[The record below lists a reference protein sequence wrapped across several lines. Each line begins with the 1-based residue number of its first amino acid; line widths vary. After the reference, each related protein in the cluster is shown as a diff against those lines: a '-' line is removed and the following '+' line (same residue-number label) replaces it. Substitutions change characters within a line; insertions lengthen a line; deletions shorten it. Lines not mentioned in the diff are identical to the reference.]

1 VKQSHKTLVL
11 WVMLI
16 LMFVAIY
23 NLVAEGEQPRTV
35 DFSEFLSDVRS
46 GRVEQVEIKTR
57 EHTAEYRYVH
67 KSGEK
72 GGARERKVSIGVT
85 GEQIQRELM
94 DHEVKVRYTADDQN
108 GLWGS
113 ILVTWIPMIFLLVV
127 FFFFMRQLQA
137 SGGKAMSFGKAR
149 ARLLSES
156 SNKVTFDD
164 VAGIDEAKDDC
175 EEIIAF
181 LKDPKKFQRLGGRI
195 PKGVLLMG
203 SPGTGKTLLARAIA
217 GEAGVP
223 FFSISGSDFVEMF
236 VGVGASR
243 VRDLFEQGKK
253 NAPCIIF
260 IDEIDAVG
268 RHRGAGLG
276 GGHDERE
283 QTLNQLLVEM
293 DGFESSEGVIIIAA
307 TNRPDVLDPA
317 ILRPG
322 RFDRR
327 INVPRPDLNGRI
339 GILAVHTKKVPLAVD
354 VDLEIVGRGTPGFSG
369 ADLENLV
376 NEAALLAARLDKDEV
391 AAADFEMA
399 KDKVLMGS
407 ERRSMVINELEKKR
421 TAWHEAGHTVAGCL
435 LPNHDPVHKV
445 SIIPRGPALGVTM
458 SLPKED
464 RLGYSK
470 HWAQDRIAMALGGR
484 VAEELVLGDITTGAA
499 DDFRQ
504 ATHIARSMV
513 TEWGMSEKLGPLAY
527 LEREESFLPFMP
539 GPRRGEYSETTARAI
554 DEEVHRII
562 TEQYVR
568 VTAMLKANLDKLDAM
583 AKALLERETLD
594 SEEIIAV
601 MEARPLPQRQR
612 VIIPSY
618 AEKYRRKEKRKST
631 IFTPRPREVP
641 SGG

>member
-1 VKQSHKTLVL
+1 
-11 WVMLI
+11 MLI

-23 NLVAEGEQPRTV
+23 NLVARGEQPQPV
-35 DFSEFLSDVRS
+35 AFSEFMADVRN
-46 GRVEQVEIKTR
+46 GRVNEVKIRARDK
-57 EHTAEYRYVH
+57 TAEYEYLRV
-67 KSGEK
+67 GEEEQPDRRMSV
-72 GGARERKVSIGVT
+72 GIV
-85 GEQIQRELM
+85 GEEVNKELM
-94 DHEVKVRYTADDQN
+94 ENKVKVTYLPDDRA
-108 GLWGS
+108 GAWGS
-113 ILVTWIPMIFLLVV
+113 ILVTWVPMIFLLVV
-127 FFFFMRQLQA
+127 FLFFMRQLQA
-137 SGGKAMSFGKAR
+137 TGGKAMSFGRAR
-149 ARLLSES
+149 ARLLNES
-156 SNKVTFDD
+156 ANKITFDD

-203 SPGTGKTLLARAIA
+203 APGTGKTLLARAIA

-293 DGFESSEGVIIIAA
+293 DGFESNEGVIIIAA

-327 INVPRPDLNGRI
+327 IIVPVPDMGGRV
-339 GILAVHTKKVPLAVD
+339 GILGVHTKKVPLAED
-354 VDLEIVGRGTPGFSG
+354 VDLEVLARGSPGFTG
-369 ADLENLV
+369 ADIENLV
-376 NEAALLAARLDKDEV
+376 NEAALLAARLDKDTV
-391 AAADFEMA
+391 AMDDFEMA
-399 KDKVLMGS
+399 KDKVLMGA
-407 ERRSMVINELEKKR
+407 ERRSMIISEKEKKR
-421 TAWHEAGHTVAGCL
+421 SAWHEAGHTVVGHL

-445 SIIPRGPALGVTM
+445 SIIPRGPALGITM

-464 RLGYSK
+464 RLGHSK
-470 HWAQDRIAMALGGR
+470 EWALDRIGMALGGR
-484 VAEELVLGDITTGAA
+484 VAEEIALGELTTGAA

-504 ATHIARSMV
+504 ATKLAHAMV
-513 TEWGMSEKLGPLAY
+513 VEWGMSERLGPLAY
-527 LEREESFLPFMP
+527 GTREESILPFMP
-539 GPRRGEYSETTARAI
+539 GPSRADYSEHTAKEI
-554 DEEVHRII
+554 DAEVHRIV
-562 TEQYVR
+562 TEQYGR
-568 VTAMLKANLDKLDAM
+568 IRKLLLANRDKLDAM
-583 AKALLERETLD
+583 ANALLERETLD
-594 SEEIIAV
+594 RAEIEAV
-601 MEARPLPQRQR
+601 MEGRELPEKKR
-612 VIIPSY
+612 VEVPRYS
-618 AEKYRRKEKRKST
+618 EKMQKRNEKRKES
-631 IFTPRPREVP
+631 IFQPRPREVP
-641 SGG
+641 SGS

>member
-1 VKQSHKTLVL
+1 VS
-11 WVMLI
+11 
-16 LMFVAIY
+16 
-23 NLVAEGEQPRTV
+23 EGEPPRTV
-35 DFSEFLSDVRS
+35 DFSEFIADVRS
-46 GRVEQVEIKTR
+46 GQVEQVEIKAR
-57 EHTAEYRYVH
+57 ERTAEYRYVH
-67 KSGEK
+67 KNEK
-72 GGARERKVSIGVT
+72 GGAREKKVSVGIA
-85 GEQIQRELM
+85 GEQIQKDLM
-94 DHEVKVRYTADDQN
+94 DHGVKVRYTADDQN

-137 SGGKAMSFGKAR
+137 NGGKAMSFGKAR

-293 DGFESSEGVIIIAA
+293 DGFESTEGVIIIAA

-339 GILAVHTKKVPLAVD
+339 GILAVHTKKVPLAGD
-354 VDLEIVGRGTPGFSG
+354 VDLEIVGRGSPGFSG

-391 AAADFEMA
+391 SMADFEMA

-407 ERRSMVINELEKKR
+407 ERRSMVINETEKKR
-421 TAWHEAGHTVAGCL
+421 TAWHEAGHTVAGYL

-470 HWAQDRIAMALGGR
+470 DWALDRIAMALGGR
-484 VAEELVLGDITTGAA
+484 VAEQLKLGDMTTGAA

-513 TEWGMSEKLGPLAY
+513 TEWGMSDKLGPLAY

-539 GPRRGEYSETTARAI
+539 GPRRGEYSENTARAI

-562 TEQYVR
+562 TEQYDR
-568 VTAMLKANLDKLDAM
+568 VVNLLRGSMDKLESM

-601 MEARPLPQRQR
+601 MQGQPLPERTR
-612 VIIPSY
+612 VVIPSY
-618 AEKYRRKEKRKST
+618 AEKHRRKEKRKSSL
-631 IFTPRPREVP
+631 FTPRPREVP
-641 SGG
+641 SSG

>member
-1 VKQSHKTLVL
+1 VRQSHKTLVL

-23 NLVAEGEQPRTV
+23 ELVADGEPPRMV
-35 DFSEFLSDVRS
+35 DFSEFMTDVRA
-46 GRVEQVEIKTR
+46 GRVASVDIKSH
-57 EHTAEYRYVH
+57 EHTAEYRYKH
-67 KSGEK
+67 KSEK
-72 GGARERKVSIGVT
+72 NALETRIAVGIT
-85 GEQIQRELM
+85 GEQIQKDLM

-339 GILAVHTKKVPLAVD
+339 GILAVHTKKVPLAGD
-354 VDLEIVGRGTPGFSG
+354 VDLEIVGRGSPGFSG

-391 AAADFEMA
+391 SMADFEMA

-407 ERRSMVINELEKKR
+407 ERRSMVINDIEKKR
-421 TAWHEAGHTVAGCL
+421 TAWHEAGHTVAGFL
-435 LPNHDPVHKV
+435 LPFHDPVHKV

-458 SLPKED
+458 SLPRED

-470 HWAQDRIAMALGGR
+470 DWALDRIAMALGGR
-484 VAEELVLGDITTGAA
+484 VAEEIALNEVTTGAA

-513 TEWGMSEKLGPLAY
+513 TEWGMSQKLGPLAY

-539 GPRRGEYSETTARAI
+539 GPRRGEYSERTANEI
-554 DEEVHRII
+554 DAEVHRII
-562 TEQYVR
+562 TEQYDR
-568 VTAMLKANLDKLDAM
+568 VNALLRANLEKLEAM

-601 MEARPLPQRQR
+601 MEGQPLPERTR
-612 VIIPSY
+612 IVIPSY
-618 AEKYRRKEKRKST
+618 AEKYRRKDKEKRKASL
-631 IFTPRPREVP
+631 FTPRPREVP

>member
-1 VKQSHKTLVL
+1 MRQSHKTLVL

-23 NLVAEGEQPRTV
+23 KLVQDDNQPRTV
-35 DFSEFLSDVRS
+35 DFSEFLTDLRA
-46 GRVEQVEIKTR
+46 GRVEQVEIR
-57 EHTAEYRYVH
+57 AHEHTAEYRYYE
-67 KSGEK
+67 KGEK
-72 GGARERKVSIGVT
+72 GGREHKISIGIA
-85 GEQIQRELM
+85 GEGIQKELL
-94 DHEVKVRYTADDQN
+94 DHEVKVRFSADDQN

-156 SNKVTFDD
+156 SNTVTFDD

-339 GILAVHTKKVPLAVD
+339 GILAVHTKKVPLAAD
-354 VDLEIVGRGTPGFSG
+354 VDLEIIGRGCPGFSG

-391 AAADFEMA
+391 WMADFEMA

-407 ERRSMVINELEKKR
+407 ERRSMVINEVEKKR
-421 TAWHEAGHTVAGCL
+421 TAWHEAGHTVAGYL
-435 LPNHDPVHKV
+435 LPHHDPVHKV

-470 HWAQDRIAMALGGR
+470 DWALDRIAMALGGR
-484 VAEELVLGDITTGAA
+484 VAEEQMLGDITTGAA

-539 GPRRGEYSETTARAI
+539 GPRRGEYSEKTACEI
-554 DEEVHRII
+554 DGEVHRII
-562 TEQYVR
+562 TQQYER
-568 VTAMLKANLDKLDAM
+568 VTGLIKANLDKLNGM
-583 AKALLERETLD
+583 AQALLERETLD
-594 SEEIIAV
+594 SEEILAV
-601 MEARPLPQRQR
+601 MEGRPLPERHR
-612 VIIPSY
+612 IIIPSY
-618 AEKYRRKEKRKST
+618 AEKYRRKEKRKTS

>member
-1 VKQSHKTLVL
+1 MKQSHKTLVL

-23 NLVAEGEQPRTV
+23 NLVQEGEQPRTV
-35 DFSEFLSDVRS
+35 DFSEFLTDVRA
-46 GRVEQVEIKTR
+46 GQVERVEIKSR
-57 EHTAEYRYVH
+57 ENTAEYRYMH
-67 KSGEK
+67 KGAK
-72 GGARERKVSIGVT
+72 GQREWKIAIGIT
-85 GEQIQRELM
+85 GEQVQKELM
-94 DHEVKVRYTADDQN
+94 DADVKVKYLADDQN

-156 SNKVTFDD
+156 SNRVTFDD

-293 DGFESSEGVIIIAA
+293 DGFESTEGVIIIAA

-327 INVPRPDLNGRI
+327 INVPRPDLGGRV
-339 GILAVHTKKVPLAVD
+339 GILAVHTKKVPLATD
-354 VDLEIVGRGTPGFSG
+354 VDLEIIARGTPGFSG

-391 AAADFEMA
+391 SMNDFEMA

-407 ERRSMVINELEKKR
+407 ERRSMVINEAEKKR
-421 TAWHEAGHTVAGCL
+421 TAWHEAGHTVTGYM
-435 LPNHDPVHKV
+435 LPHHDPVHKV

-470 HWAQDRIAMALGGR
+470 DWAEDRIAMALGGR
-484 VAEELVLGDITTGAA
+484 IAEELVLGEITTGAA

-513 TEWGMSEKLGPLAY
+513 TEWGMSAKLGPLAY
-527 LEREESFLPFMP
+527 LEQEESFLPFMP
-539 GPRRGEYSETTARAI
+539 GPRRGEYSEKTAREI
-554 DEEVHRII
+554 DEEVRGIV
-562 TEQYVR
+562 TQQYQR
-568 VTAMLKANLDKLDAM
+568 VSELLKANKDKLEAM

-594 SEEIIAV
+594 SQEIIAV
-601 MEARPLPQRQR
+601 MEGEPLPEKKQ
-612 VIIPSY
+612 VVVPSY
-618 AEKYRRKEKRKST
+618 ADKQRRGKEKRKGSL
-631 IFTPRPREVP
+631 FTPRPREVP
-641 SGG
+641 SGS

>member
-23 NLVAEGEQPRTV
+23 QLVQEGEQPRTV
-35 DFSEFLSDVRS
+35 DFSEFLADVRA
-46 GRVEQVEIKTR
+46 GRVEQVEIKAR
-57 EHTAEYRYVH
+57 EHTAEYKYVH
-67 KSGEK
+67 KGDK
-72 GGARERKVSIGVT
+72 GAHERKVSVGIT
-85 GEQIQRELM
+85 GEQIQKDLM
-94 DHEVKVRYTADDQN
+94 EHEVKVRYAADDQN

-203 SPGTGKTLLARAIA
+203 APGTGKTLLARAIA

-293 DGFESSEGVIIIAA
+293 DGFESSEGVIIVAA

-339 GILAVHTKKVPLAVD
+339 GILLVHTKKVPLAGD
-354 VDLEIVGRGTPGFSG
+354 VDLEIIGRGSPGFSG

-391 AAADFEMA
+391 WMADFEMA

-407 ERRSMVINELEKKR
+407 ERRSMVINETEKKR
-421 TAWHEAGHTVAGCL
+421 TAWHEAGHTVAAYL
-435 LPNHDPVHKV
+435 LPHHDPVHKV

-470 HWAQDRIAMALGGR
+470 DWALDRIAMALGGR
-484 VAEELVLGDITTGAA
+484 VAEELMLGELTTGAA

-504 ATHIARSMV
+504 ATHIARSMS

-539 GPRRGEYSETTARAI
+539 GPRRGEYSEKTARDI

-562 TEQYVR
+562 TEQYAR
-568 VTAMLKANLDKLDAM
+568 VTVLIKANVDKLERT

-601 MEARPLPQRQR
+601 MEARPLPERQR
-612 VIIPSY
+612 IVIPSY
-618 AEKYRRKEKRKST
+618 AEKHRRKEKRKST
-631 IFTPRPREVP
+631 IFTPQPREVP

>member
-1 VKQSHKTLVL
+1 MKQSHKTLVL

-16 LMFVAIY
+16 LIFVAIY
-23 NLVAEGEQPRTV
+23 NLVQSDQQPRTV
-35 DFSEFLSDVRS
+35 DFSDFMKDVRS
-46 GRVEQVEIKTR
+46 GQVERVDIRTR
-57 EHTAEYRYVH
+57 DNTAEYRYVYI
-67 KSGEK
+67 GAK
-72 GGARERKVSIGVT
+72 GQRDSKVSIGIV
-85 GEQIQRELM
+85 GEDVNKELI
-94 DHEVKVRYTADDQN
+94 ERGVKVAYKVDEQN

-113 ILVTWIPMIFLLVV
+113 ILVTWIPMVFLLVV

-293 DGFESSEGVIIIAA
+293 DGFESNEGVIIVAA

-327 INVPRPDLNGRI
+327 INVPRPDLNGRV
-339 GILAVHTKKVPLAVD
+339 GILAVHTKKVPLASD
-354 VDLEIVGRGTPGFSG
+354 VDLELLARGTPGFSG
-369 ADLENLV
+369 ADLENLI
-376 NEAALLAARLDKDEV
+376 NEGALLAARLDRDEV
-391 AAADFEMA
+391 CMLDLEMA
-399 KDKVLMGS
+399 KDKVLMGT
-407 ERRSMVINELEKKR
+407 ERRSMVINEEEKRR
-421 TAWHEAGHTVAGCL
+421 TAWHEAGHTVVGHL

-464 RLGYSK
+464 RLGFSK
-470 HWAQDRIAMALGGR
+470 NWAEDRIGMALAGR
-484 VAEELVLGDITTGAA
+484 VAEELALGDITTGAA

-504 ATHIARSMV
+504 ATRLARSMV
-513 TEWGMSEKLGPLAY
+513 TEWGMSDSLGPLAY
-527 LEREESFLPFMP
+527 LEQEESFLPFMP
-539 GPRRGEYSETTARAI
+539 GPRRGEYSEKTAREI
-554 DEEVHRII
+554 DEEVRRII
-562 TEQYVR
+562 MAQHER
-568 VTAMLKANLDKLDAM
+568 VTTLIKSNMDKLEAM
-583 AKALLERETLD
+583 AQALLERETLD
-594 SEEIIAV
+594 SLEIMAV
-601 MEARPLPQRQR
+601 MEGKPLPERKR
-612 VIIPSY
+612 LVVPSY
-618 AEKYRRKEKRKST
+618 ADKNRGEKDRRKGAL
-631 IFTPRPREVP
+631 FQPRPREVP

>member
-16 LMFVAIY
+16 LMFVTIY
-23 NLVAEGEQPRTV
+23 NLVTAAEGPRNV
-35 DFSEFLSDVRS
+35 PFSEFMTDVRS
-46 GRVEQVEIKTR
+46 GQVERVVIKTR

-67 KSGEK
+67 AK
-72 GGARERKVSIGVT
+72 GPREERVSVGIL
-85 GEQIQRELM
+85 GEQVNKELI
-94 DHEVKVRYTADDQN
+94 DHGVRVNYAADDQN

-293 DGFESSEGVIIIAA
+293 DGFESNEGVIIIAA

-327 INVPRPDLNGRI
+327 INVPRPDMNGRL
-339 GILAVHTKKVPLAVD
+339 GILAVHTKKVPLAGT
-354 VDLEIVGRGTPGFSG
+354 VDLEIISRGTPGFSG

-391 AAADFEMA
+391 GMSDFEMA
-399 KDKVLMGS
+399 KDKVLMGT
-407 ERRSMVINELEKKR
+407 ERRSMVINEQEKKR
-421 TAWHEAGHTVAGCL
+421 TAWHEAGHTVVGHL

-464 RLGYSK
+464 RLGYTRD
-470 HWAQDRIAMALGGR
+470 WALDRIGMALAGR
-484 VAEELVLGDITTGAA
+484 VAEELALGELTTGAA

-513 TEWGMSEKLGPLAY
+513 TEWGMSDKLGPLAY

-539 GPRRGEYSETTARAI
+539 GPRRGEYSESTARAI
-554 DEEVHRII
+554 DEEVHRIV
-562 TEQYVR
+562 TEQYHR
-568 VTAMLKANLDKLDAM
+568 VKGIVQANMDKLDAM

-594 SEEIIAV
+594 AEEIIAV
-601 MEARPLPQRQR
+601 MEGQPLPERQR
-612 VIIPSY
+612 VEIPRY
-618 AEKYRRKEKRKST
+618 AEKGRKSKDKRKGS

-641 SGG
+641 SGS

>member
-1 VKQSHKTLVL
+1 MKQSHKTLVL
-11 WVMLI
+11 WVMLF

-23 NLVAEGEQPRTV
+23 NLVQSGQQPRTV
-35 DFSEFLSDVRS
+35 DFSDFMKDVRS
-46 GRVEQVEIKTR
+46 GQVERVDIRTR
-57 EHTAEYRYVH
+57 ENTADYHYVFTGA
-67 KSGEK
+67 KGE
-72 GGARERKVSIGVT
+72 REKKVSIGIT
-85 GEQIQRELM
+85 GENVNQELLE
-94 DHEVKVRYTADDQN
+94 HGVKVAYKVDDQG

-113 ILVTWIPMIFLLVV
+113 ILVTWVPMILLLLV

-268 RHRGAGLG
+268 RHRGAGMG

-293 DGFESSEGVIIIAA
+293 DGFESNEGVIIVAA

-327 INVPRPDLNGRI
+327 INVPRPDLNGRV
-339 GILAVHTKKVPLAVD
+339 GILAVHTKKVPLASD
-354 VDLEIVGRGTPGFSG
+354 VDLEVLGRGTPGFSG
-369 ADLENLV
+369 ADLENLI
-376 NEAALLAARLDKDEV
+376 NEGALLAARLDRDEV
-391 AAADFEMA
+391 CMQDIEMA

-407 ERRSMVINELEKKR
+407 ERRSMVINEEEKRR
-421 TAWHEAGHTVAGCL
+421 TAWHEAGHTVAGHL

-470 HWAQDRIAMALGGR
+470 LWAEDRIGMALAGR
-484 VAEELVLGDITTGAA
+484 IAEELELGDITTGAS
-499 DDFRQ
+499 DDFKQ
-504 ATHIARSMV
+504 ATRLARSMV
-513 TEWGMSEKLGPLAY
+513 TEWGMSESLGPLAY
-527 LEREESFLPFMP
+527 LEQEEGFLPFMP
-539 GPRRGEYSETTARAI
+539 GPRRGEYSEKTACEI
-554 DEEVHRII
+554 DSEVRRII
-562 TEQYVR
+562 VEQYER
-568 VTAMLKANLDKLDAM
+568 VTTLLQENRDKLAGI
-583 AKALLERETLD
+583 ATALLERETLD
-594 SEEIIAV
+594 SAEILAV
-601 MEARPLPQRQR
+601 MDSRPLPERTR
-612 VIIPSY
+612 IVIPSY
-618 AEKYRRKEKRKST
+618 ADKHRDDKDKQKGAL
-631 IFTPRPREVP
+631 FQPRPREVP
-641 SGG
+641 SGS

>member
-1 VKQSHKTLVL
+1 
-11 WVMLI
+11 M
-16 LMFVAIY
+16 A
-23 NLVAEGEQPRTV
+23 
-35 DFSEFLSDVRS
+35 DVRT
-46 GRVEQVEIKTR
+46 GHVESVEIKSH
-57 EHTAEYRYVH
+57 EHTAEYRYFH
-67 KSGEK
+67 KGDKGTREK
-72 GGARERKVSIGVT
+72 KISVGII
-85 GEQIQRELM
+85 GEQIQKELM
-94 DHEVKVRYTADDQN
+94 DHEVKVRYSADDQN

-293 DGFESSEGVIIIAA
+293 DGFESTEGVIIIAA

-327 INVPRPDLNGRI
+327 INVPRPDLNGRV
-339 GILAVHTKKVPLAVD
+339 GILAVHTKKVPLAAD
-354 VDLEIVGRGTPGFSG
+354 VDLEIVGRGSPGFSG

-391 AAADFEMA
+391 CDGRLRDGQGQGPDGLRAALDGHQRHREEAHRLARGRPHRGGLPAAEPRPGAQGVDHPARPRARRDHVAAEGRPPRLLARTGRSTVSRWRSAAAWP
-399 KDKVLMGS
+399 
-407 ERRSMVINELEKKR
+407 RS
-421 TAWHEAGHTVAGCL
+421 
-435 LPNHDPVHKV
+435 
-445 SIIPRGPALGVTM
+445 
-458 SLPKED
+458 
-464 RLGYSK
+464 
-470 HWAQDRIAMALGGR
+470 
-484 VAEELVLGDITTGAA
+484 
-499 DDFRQ
+499 
-504 ATHIARSMV
+504 
-513 TEWGMSEKLGPLAY
+513 
-527 LEREESFLPFMP
+527 
-539 GPRRGEYSETTARAI
+539 
-554 DEEVHRII
+554 
-562 TEQYVR
+562 
-568 VTAMLKANLDKLDAM
+568 
-583 AKALLERETLD
+583 
-594 SEEIIAV
+594 
-601 MEARPLPQRQR
+601 
-612 VIIPSY
+612 
-618 AEKYRRKEKRKST
+618 
-631 IFTPRPREVP
+631 
-641 SGG
+641 

>member
-23 NLVAEGEQPRTV
+23 NLVTESEQPRTV
-35 DFSEFLSDVRS
+35 AFSEFVADVHNN
-46 GRVEQVEIKTR
+46 QVERVRIKTR
-57 EHTAEYRYVH
+57 EHTAEYRYMHTKAPREERV
-67 KSGEK
+67 SLGILGEEINK
-72 GGARERKVSIGVT
+72 DLI
-85 GEQIQRELM
+85 
-94 DHEVKVRYTADDQN
+94 DHNVRVEYVADDQN

-149 ARLLSES
+149 ARLLSDS

-293 DGFESSEGVIIIAA
+293 DGFESNDGVIIIAA

-327 INVPRPDLNGRI
+327 INVPRPDMNGRL
-339 GILAVHTKKVPLAVD
+339 GILVVHTKKVPLSTD
-354 VDLEIVGRGTPGFSG
+354 VDLEIIARGTPGFSG

-391 AAADFEMA
+391 SMTDFEMA
-399 KDKVLMGS
+399 KDKVLMGT
-407 ERRSMVINELEKKR
+407 ERRSMVINETEKRR
-421 TAWHEAGHTVAGCL
+421 TAWHEAGHTVVGHL

-470 HWAQDRIAMALGGR
+470 DWALDRIGMALAGR
-484 VAEELVLGDITTGAA
+484 VAEEIALGEVTTGAA

-504 ATHIARSMV
+504 ATHLARSMV
-513 TEWGMSEKLGPLAY
+513 TEWGMSDKLGPLAY

-539 GPRRGEYSETTARAI
+539 GPRRGDYSENTARAI
-554 DEEVHRII
+554 DDEVHRIVV
-562 TEQYVR
+562 EQYER
-568 VTAMLKANLDKLDAM
+568 VKAIVKANTDKLEAM

-594 SEEIIAV
+594 AVEILAV
-601 MEARPLPQRQR
+601 MEGQVLPERKR
-612 VIIPSY
+612 IEIPRY
-618 AEKYRRKEKRKST
+618 AEKQRKAKDKRKTS
-631 IFTPRPREVP
+631 IFSPRPREVP
-641 SGG
+641 SGS

>member
-1 VKQSHKTLVL
+1 VRQSHKTLVL

-23 NLVAEGEQPRTV
+23 QLVAEGEQPRTV
-35 DFSEFLSDVRS
+35 DFSEFLADVRA
-46 GRVEQVEIKTR
+46 GRVEQVEIKAR
-57 EHTAEYRYVH
+57 ERTAEYRYLH
-67 KSGEK
+67 KGDK
-72 GGARERKVSIGVT
+72 GARERKISVGIT

-94 DHEVKVRYTADDQN
+94 EHEVKVRYVADDQN

-203 SPGTGKTLLARAIA
+203 APGTGKTLLARAIA

-339 GILAVHTKKVPLAVD
+339 GILAVHTKKVPLGGD
-354 VDLEIVGRGTPGFSG
+354 VDLETLGRGTPGFSG

-376 NEAALLAARLDKDEV
+376 NEAALLAARLDKDDV
-391 AAADFEMA
+391 TMADFEMA

-407 ERRSMVINELEKKR
+407 ERRSMVINETEKKR
-421 TAWHEAGHTVAGCL
+421 TAWHEAGHTVAGYL

-464 RLGYSK
+464 RLGYSAA
-470 HWAQDRIAMALGGR
+470 WALDRIAMALGGR
-484 VAEELVLGDITTGAA
+484 IAEEIALGDITTGAA

-513 TEWGMSEKLGPLAY
+513 TEWGMSAKLGPLAY

-539 GPRRGEYSETTARAI
+539 GPRRGEYSEKTARDI

-562 TEQYVR
+562 TEQYTR
-568 VTAMLKANLDKLDAM
+568 VTGLLKASMDKLERM

-601 MEARPLPQRQR
+601 MEGRTLPERQR
-612 VIIPSY
+612 IVIPSY
-618 AEKYRRKEKRKST
+618 AEKSRRKEKRKTSL
-631 IFTPRPREVP
+631 FTPRPREVP

>member
-46 GRVEQVEIKTR
+46 GRVEQVQIKAR

-67 KSGEK
+67 KGKDS
-72 GGARERKVSIGVT
+72 AREPKIAIGIA

-94 DHEVKVRYTADDQN
+94 DHEVKVRYMADDQN

-391 AAADFEMA
+391 AMADFEMA

-421 TAWHEAGHTVAGCL
+421 TAWHEAGHTVAGYL

-470 HWAQDRIAMALGGR
+470 QWAQDRIAMALGGR

-513 TEWGMSEKLGPLAY
+513 TEWGMSDKLGPLAY

-562 TEQYVR
+562 TEQYGR
-568 VTAMLKANLDKLDAM
+568 VTTMLKASLDKLDAM

-601 MEARPLPQRQR
+601 MEGRPLPERQR
-612 VIIPSY
+612 VVIPSY

>member
-1 VKQSHKTLVL
+1 VRQSHKTLVL

-23 NLVAEGEQPRTV
+23 QLVADGEQPRAV
-35 DFSEFLSDVRS
+35 DFSEFMTDVRT
-46 GRVEQVEIKTR
+46 GHVESVEIKAH
-57 EHTAEYRYVH
+57 EHTAQYSYYH
-67 KSGEK
+67 KGEK
-72 GGARERKVSIGVT
+72 GTREKKISVGIT
-85 GEQIQRELM
+85 GEQIQKELM

-339 GILAVHTKKVPLAVD
+339 GILAVHTKKVPLAGD
-354 VDLEIVGRGTPGFSG
+354 VDLEIVGRGSPGFSG

-391 AAADFEMA
+391 SMTDFEMA

-407 ERRSMVINELEKKR
+407 ERRSMVINDMEKKR
-421 TAWHEAGHTVAGCL
+421 TAWHEAGHTVAGYL

-470 HWAQDRIAMALGGR
+470 DWAQDRIAMALGGR
-484 VAEELVLGDITTGAA
+484 VAEEIALNEVTTGAA

-513 TEWGMSEKLGPLAY
+513 TEWGMSQRLGPLAY

-539 GPRRGEYSETTARAI
+539 GPRRGEYSEKTANEI
-554 DEEVHRII
+554 DAEVHRII
-562 TEQYVR
+562 TEQYDR
-568 VTAMLKANLDKLDAM
+568 VNTLLRANVDKLEGV

-594 SEEIIAV
+594 SEEIVAV
-601 MEARPLPQRQR
+601 MQGQPLPERQR
-612 VIIPSY
+612 IVIPSY
-618 AEKYRRKEKRKST
+618 AEKYRRKDKEKRKSSL
-631 IFTPRPREVP
+631 FTPRPREVP

>member
-1 VKQSHKTLVL
+1 MKQSHKTLVL

-23 NLVAEGEQPRTV
+23 KLVQGDEHPRTV
-35 DFSEFLSDVRS
+35 DFSAFLDDVRA
-46 GRVEQVEIKTR
+46 GRVERVDIDTRDNTARYQYVTKASEGQRSKQVS
-57 EHTAEYRYVH
+57 VGPV
-67 KSGEK
+67 GEDINK
-72 GGARERKVSIGVT
+72 
-85 GEQIQRELM
+85 LL
-94 DHEVKVRYTADDQN
+94 DDNNVKVAYKVDDQN

-293 DGFESSEGVIIIAA
+293 DGFESNEGVIIIAA

-317 ILRPG
+317 IMRPG

-339 GILAVHTKKVPLAVD
+339 GILAVHTKKVPLAGD
-354 VDLEIVGRGTPGFSG
+354 VDLEILARGTPGFSG
-369 ADLENLV
+369 ADLENLI
-376 NEAALLAARLDKDEV
+376 NEGALLAARLDRDEV
-391 AAADFEMA
+391 CMQDLEMA
-399 KDKVLMGS
+399 KDKVLMGT
-407 ERRSMVINELEKKR
+407 ERRSMVINEEEKKR
-421 TAWHEAGHTVAGCL
+421 TAWHEAGHTVVGHL
-435 LPNHDPVHKV
+435 LPHHDPVHKV

-470 HWAQDRIAMALGGR
+470 QWAEDRIGMALGGR

-504 ATHIARSMV
+504 ATRIARSMV

-527 LEREESFLPFMP
+527 LEQEESFLPFMP
-539 GPRRGEYSETTARAI
+539 GPRRGEYSERTAREI
-554 DEEVHRII
+554 DEEVHRIVA
-562 TEQYVR
+562 EQYTR
-568 VTAMLKANLDKLDAM
+568 VSSLLKDNMDKLDAM

-594 SEEIIAV
+594 STEIRAV
-601 MEARPLPQRQR
+601 MEGEPLPERKQ
-612 VIIPSY
+612 VVVPSY
-618 AEKYRRKEKRKST
+618 AQKQRDKDKRKGSL
-631 IFTPRPREVP
+631 FQPRPREVP